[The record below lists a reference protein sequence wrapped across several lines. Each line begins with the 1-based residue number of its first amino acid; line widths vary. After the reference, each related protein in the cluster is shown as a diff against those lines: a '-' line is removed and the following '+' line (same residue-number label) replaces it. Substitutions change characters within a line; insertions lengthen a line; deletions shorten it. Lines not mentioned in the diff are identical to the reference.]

1 MALYGSTQ
9 AIKNLLNATDA
20 DSWDDGKIARMVA
33 LQQAVSRIV
42 EMQTGAVFYGDP
54 TDITPEQR
62 VIEAAPVG
70 TVLFLPWGLRSASA
84 ILEGPTWDG
93 AAWTA
98 GTSLTTSQY
107 RLSGRTPSGIYR
119 TIAGVSRS
127 WGGDYAITGI
137 WEDQVPGVPEE
148 IDYVVNFVAAEAFK
162 EEQASPAGFVG
173 PDGAVVPIRNALAN
187 PKVRAILDHYRIGP
201 GAWFG

>member
-1 MALYGSTQ
+1 MLYGST
-9 AIKNLLNATDA
+9 AGIRNLLNATEGDA
-20 DSWDDGKIARMVA
+20 WDDGKLARMVA

-42 EMQTGAVFYGDP
+42 EMQTGAVFYGNP
-54 TDITPEQR
+54 AAITPEQR
-62 VIEAAPVG
+62 LIEAVPVG
-70 TVLFLPWGLRSASA
+70 TVLYLPWGLRSASA
-84 ILEGPTWDG
+84 ILENPTWDG
-93 AAWTA
+93 AAWTS
-98 GTSLTTSQY
+98 GTALTTSQY
-107 RLSGRTPSGIYR
+107 RLSGRTPYGIYR
-119 TIAGVSRS
+119 TLRGVSHS
-127 WGGDYAITGI
+127 WGGEYAITGI

-162 EEQASPAGFVG
+162 EEQASPAGFTG